1 VRVTS
6 PTGQGG
12 RCIYRHVCE
21 KGVSEC
27 VAVVQIIAGGERREI
42 AGVESRCISSWRGS
56 RRFRGGKMAQCEGT
70 ESNMVRGWCIY
81 RRVCEYGVYL
91 SVFLS
96 CRSLPVVE
104 GGRFSVV
111 K

>member
-1 VRVTS
+1 
-6 PTGQGG
+6 
-12 RCIYRHVCE
+12 
-21 KGVSEC
+21 
-27 VAVVQIIAGGERREI
+27 
-42 AGVESRCISSWRGS
+42 
-56 RRFRGGKMAQCEGT
+56 MAQCEGP

-81 RRVCEYGVYL
+81 RHVCEYGVYL